1 MKTTFKIIA
10 LTISLVVNSL
20 IAQFEYGSYFG
31 KMNREEFM
39 DAARDDD
46 GNLYV
51 VGNYM
56 LINGNNPDLPTSS
69 ISFQKDFGGSYDD
82 NYLISFDNKLKLRWA
97 TYLGG
102 KGLEYGK
109 RISCKV
115 VKKSLYVVFETSDTG
130 FAFNTTKKRKPQKKD
145 LCFMKFSLSGKLHQS
160 HYWGGSY
167 HEYFFDWDVDTDN
180 NFILV
185 GKTNS
190 RDSISTNPSYCYN
203 YPGQSAGAPY
213 FDSTEFMFLIRF
225 DTNFN
230 KKYGTYFGGFQ
241 KNGYAPKVCFD
252 SKNNYYIAFGNYGYK
267 VLGTSI
273 NKTSSSGGME
283 IEIGRFTNDNVLD
296 WSTLLG
302 GEKDENVIQVIVDKS
317 TDNLLIFGITNS
329 IYHLIDSSKFPKF
342 SNKNYYLAQFDN
354 AGKRLF
360 CRYLGGNGI
369 EQDPILYSQPH
380 SPIGIMSS
388 GKLGVLINTPS
399 KDYSMVGS
407 NSYNKTGNGGGD
419 GIFYIINSSGNI
431 DWSTYLGG
439 NSKDEYNGFF
449 LDTSSIVVWG
459 STQSTTAISSLG
471 SAIQPKIGGDKD
483 GFMQKF
489 TLPLSANLTIK
500 NPSKQ
505 CLDNNLFFINDNS
518 ISFDTNYSVIDSI
531 SDGSVYNK
539 KSYSHSFKKPGIYY
553 IQHYAYYK
561 SNKYYTPNT
570 IKQVEVYPN
579 PTITKI
585 SVVKDTVYQGQQ
597 FQLSTSSIDSISY
610 IQWKLDTSYIGSG
623 KSVYYQTDSL
633 GKRKI
638 ECMIVSNH
646 GCVSRF
652 YSSIMVLKKITT
664 GTKEIIEKDQRL
676 VFPNPTNNILYIG
689 TSFYEIYDFTGKL
702 IKSGNSQNQI
712 DVSNLSLGTYF
723 LKTNVGIFKFIKE

>member
-1 MKTTFKIIA
+1 MKTTIKIIA
-10 LTISLVVNSL
+10 LALLFLANNL
-20 IAQFEYGSYFG
+20 HAQFEYGSYFG

-39 DAARDDD
+39 DAARDSD
-46 GNLYV
+46 GNFYF
-51 VGNYM
+51 VGNYL
-56 LINGNNPDLPTSS
+56 LINGNNPDLPTSNL
-69 ISFQKDFGGSYDD
+69 SFQKNFGGSYDD
-82 NYLISFDNKLKLRWA
+82 NYLISFDSKLKLRWA

-102 KGLEYGK
+102 KGLEYDK

-130 FAFNTTKKRKPQKKD
+130 FAFNTSKKRKPKKKD
-145 LCFMKFSLSGKLHQS
+145 LFFMKYSLSGKLYQS

-167 HEYFFDWDVDTDN
+167 HDYFLDWDVDKDN

-185 GKTNS
+185 GRTNS
-190 RDSISTNPSYCYN
+190 RDSISTNPSYCFN

-213 FDSTEFMFLIRF
+213 YDSSVFMFLIRF

-230 KKYGTYFGGFQ
+230 KQYGTYFGGFQ
-241 KNGYAPKVCFD
+241 KNGFTPKVCFD
-252 SKNNYYIAFGNYGYK
+252 SKSNYYIAFENSGYK
-267 VLGTSI
+267 VLGTSV
-273 NKTSSSGGME
+273 NKTFSSGGIE
-283 IEIGRFTNDNVLD
+283 IEIGRFTNDNVLE

-302 GEKDENVIQVIVDKS
+302 GEKDESVTQVTVDKS
-317 TDNLLIFGITNS
+317 NDNLIVFGTS
-329 IYHLIDSSKFPKF
+329 TSKYHLIDSSKF
-342 SNKNYYLAQFDN
+342 SNIPGRYYLAQFDN
-354 AGKRLF
+354 NGKRQF
-360 CRYLGGNGI
+360 CRYLGGNGGDK
-369 EQDPILYSQPH
+369 DPILYGQPH
-380 SPIGIMSS
+380 CPIGFINPS
-388 GKLGVLINTPS
+388 KLGVLINTSS
-399 KDYSMVGS
+399 KDYSMIGS

-419 GIFYIINSSGNI
+419 GVFYIINNTGTI

-449 LDTSSIVVWG
+449 SDSGSFIVWG

-505 CLDNNLFFINDNS
+505 CLDNNLFFISDNS

-553 IQHYAYYK
+553 IQHFVYYK

-597 FQLSTSSIDSISY
+597 FQLSTSSLDSISY
-610 IQWKLDTSYIGSG
+610 IQWKLDTSYIGTG

-638 ECMIVSNH
+638 ECTVVSNH

-652 YSSIMVLKKITT
+652 YSSILVLKKLTT
-664 GTKEIIEKDQRL
+664 STKELNQKDPKL
-676 VFPNPTNNILYIG
+676 LSPNPTKNILNIES
-689 TSFYEIYDFTGKL
+689 SFYEIYDLTGKL
-702 IKSGNSQNQI
+702 IISGKSQSQI
-712 DVSNLSLGTYF
+712 DVSNLSPGTYF
-723 LKTNVGIFKFIKE
+723 LKTNVDNFKFIKE